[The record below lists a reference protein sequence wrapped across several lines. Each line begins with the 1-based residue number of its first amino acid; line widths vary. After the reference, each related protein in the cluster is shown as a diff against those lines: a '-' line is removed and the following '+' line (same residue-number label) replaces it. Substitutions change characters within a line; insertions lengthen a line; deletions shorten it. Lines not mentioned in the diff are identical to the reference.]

1 MRGFRVAVT
10 LATLMAAA
18 LLTSPAAAQ
27 RPVAAEVGLFGQYTS
42 FDKELELD
50 NPIGIGGRLSLYL
63 LLKNFAIEG
72 DIQVAST
79 DWNFAGGSRS
89 VTYRP
94 GAVRLVYGL
103 PLGERAQLLLGAG
116 YQMNVFD
123 GRTRPVGNAIAGNEY
138 EDALTVLAGL
148 KFCLSEAW
156 SLRIDVPVDYNPS
169 PNFTGSTTTL
179 DGEATNIGF
188 RVGLGR
194 MLTGTCF
201 DRPVVAPPP
210 PPAAEPP
217 PPPAQP
223 APTPPPA
230 PPPNQ
235 PPVATITAPAAGAM
249 LSGMVTLTGSC
260 RDPEQGDVTANGRWS
275 SNRDGDIGTGGS
287 IDRQLSVGAH
297 TITFLCSDAS
307 GLNGSATVNVTS
319 QELLLRMNWVSFDFN
334 QATLTQ
340 AGRDTLDGVIRTLTQ
355 RADLT
360 IAVEGH
366 TDPFGS
372 PEYND
377 ALSTR
382 RAQAVV
388 DYLTRGGIAAAR
400 IGAKGF
406 GEQCLLLQD
415 DAEQP
420 RRTSEEHRVNRRVEI
435 WSVGNAGVATSCRP
449 RQ

>member
-1 MRGFRVAVT
+1 MRGIRVAVT
-10 LATLMAAA
+10 LAVLAVLSLFPSQTV
-18 LLTSPAAAQ
+18 AQ
-27 RPVAAEVGLFGQYTS
+27 RPVAAEVGVFGQYTR
-42 FDKELELD
+42 FDRELELD
-50 NPIGIGGRLSLYL
+50 NTIGGGARLSLYL
-63 LLKNFAIEG
+63 LLRNLALEG
-72 DIQVAST
+72 DIHVAST

-94 GAVRLVYGL
+94 FAARLVYGI
-103 PLGERAQLLLGAG
+103 PLGARAQLLLGAG
-116 YQMNVFD
+116 YQMNVFE
-123 GRTRPVGNAIAGNEY
+123 GRTRPVGGAIAGNEY
-138 EDALTVLAGL
+138 EDALSVLAGL
-148 KFCLSEAW
+148 KFCLSESW
-156 SLRIDVPVDYNPS
+156 SLRFDVPVDYNPS
-169 PNFTGSTTTL
+169 PNFTGSTVAL
-179 DGEATNIGF
+179 DGEATNIGL

-194 MLTGTCF
+194 MLKGTCYE
-201 DRPVVAPPP
+201 RPFVPPPP
-210 PPAAEPP
+210 PPAAQEPP

-223 APTPPPA
+223 APTPPP
-230 PPPNQ
+230 PNQ
-235 PPVATITAPAAGAM
+235 APVATISAPSAGAM
-249 LSGMVTLTGSC
+249 LSGMTTFMGTC
-260 RDPEQGDVTANGRWS
+260 RDPEQGDLTASARWR
-275 SNRDGDIGTGGS
+275 SNRDGDLGTGGS
-287 IDRQLSVGAH
+287 VSRQLSVGAH
-297 TITFLCSDAS
+297 TITFECADGS
-307 GLNGSATVNVTS
+307 GLNGAATINVTS

-372 PEYND
+372 SEYND

-406 GEQCLLLQD
+406 GEQCLILAD
-415 DAEQP
+415 DPDQP

-435 WSVGNAGVATSCRP
+435 WSVGNAGVATTCRP